1 MTLFLQ
7 WVGIVNEVFINPM
20 KNRSLSSRTKQIRI
34 VLSTVILISLSASVS
49 ILPSRAQT
57 EGYPGNYQTPQY
69 AAPQASENTTSP
81 NDAFYDERDTQSD
94 SKPSSDSS
102 TPSTQRR
109 SSRSGASTSTW
120 TTPPSK
126 PIRSASVPMT
136 SNLIAD
142 VAEVLAPSVVNI
154 DVAET
159 RKSMSIP
166 WDTDLLKRFF
176 GFDLDAPLGAPK
188 NTNPSPGQK
197 QVPPQSKPAETT
209 VVIGSGSGMVMDSQG
224 YILTNNH
231 VVSSASKMTVTL
243 NDGRRFPAR
252 LIGRDS
258 YSDVAIIKIDAPNLR
273 PIHLGNSDSL
283 RPGEW
288 VIAVGSPLG
297 YDHTV
302 TQGIISALARRIPEL
317 NSNVSFIQ
325 TDAAINPGNSG
336 GPLANLNGEVIG
348 VNTAISGRGQNI
360 GFAIPINTVKDIANT
375 LIAGKPIVRPWVG
388 LAMMDL
394 NPDLAKQM
402 GIAPNSTGVV
412 VERVNPGSPAEQA
425 GLQSGDLI
433 RRVNGSVIDKADQFQ
448 SLVRAKAPGTRL
460 SLDVLREGKPL
471 ILHLVTGTLPS
482 ENQIEANNASPG
494 SSQALAP
501 PSNTGSGQGKVR
513 QFSGKTPEGAQYW
526 GYTQQYP

>member
-1 MTLFLQ
+1 M
-7 WVGIVNEVFINPM
+7 
-20 KNRSLSSRTKQIRI
+20 RQIRI
-34 VLSTVILISLSASVS
+34 ALSTVILINLSASISV
-49 ILPSRAQT
+49 LPIQAQT
-57 EGYPGNYQTPQY
+57 EGYPGSYQASQYATPQT
-69 AAPQASENTTSP
+69 SENTSPPNNTSL
-81 NDAFYDERDTQSD
+81 DERDNKQSD
-94 SKPSSDSS
+94 SEPNNSANSS
-102 TPSTQRR
+102 RR
-109 SSRSGASTSTW
+109 SSHAAAYTPAWGA
-120 TTPPSK
+120 PASK
-126 PIRSASVPMT
+126 AIRSASVPMT

-159 RKSMSIP
+159 RKTMSIP
-166 WDTDLLKRFF
+166 WDSDLLKRFF

-188 NTNPSPGQK
+188 NYGQK
-197 QVPPQSKPAETT
+197 QSQNQPEETT
-209 VVIGSGSGMVMDSQG
+209 IVMGSGSGMIMDSQG

-231 VVSSASKMTVTL
+231 VVASASKMTVTL

-258 YSDVAIIKIDAPNLR
+258 YSDVAIIKIDAPNLK

-297 YDHTV
+297 NDHTV

-336 GPLANLNGEVIG
+336 GPLANLNGDVIG
-348 VNTAISGRGQNI
+348 VNTAIAGRGQNI

-388 LAMMDL
+388 IAMMDL

-402 GIAPNSTGVV
+402 GIASNSTGIVV
-412 VERVNPGSPAEQA
+412 SRVNPGSPAEQA
-425 GLQSGDLI
+425 GLQPGDLI
-433 RRVNGSVIDKADQFQ
+433 RRVNGSAISQADSFQ
-448 SLVRAKAPGTRL
+448 AFVRSKTPGTRL
-460 SLDVLREGKPL
+460 TLDVLRNGKPL
-471 ILHLVTGTLPS
+471 TLHLVIGTFPS
-482 ENQIEANNASPG
+482 EDQVEANNQFISPSPQALVPRNNRGSSPG
-494 SSQALAP
+494 KA
-501 PSNTGSGQGKVR
+501 R
-513 QFSGKTPEGAQYW
+513 QFSGKTPDGVQYW
-526 GYTQQYP
+526 GYTQQY

>member
-1 MTLFLQ
+1 MM
-7 WVGIVNEVFINPM
+7 NC
-20 KNRSLSSRTKQIRI
+20 SLSRTRQIRSA
-34 VLSTVILISLSASVS
+34 LSTVILISLSASVS

-57 EGYPGNYQTPQY
+57 EGYPAGGYQAPQY
-69 AAPQASENTTSP
+69 KTTQASENTAPP
-81 NDAFYDERDTQSD
+81 NDAAYDERDTQPD
-94 SKPSSDSS
+94 SEPGSNSF

-109 SSRSGASTSTW
+109 SNRSGASSSTW
-120 TTPPSK
+120 VAPAWTAPASK
-126 PIRSASVPMT
+126 PMRSASVPMT

-159 RKSMSIP
+159 RKTMSIP

-188 NTNPSPGQK
+188 NNIPNQSQK

-209 VVIGSGSGMVMDSQG
+209 VVIGSGSGMIMDSQG

-388 LAMMDL
+388 IAMMDL

-412 VERVNPGSPAEQA
+412 VDRVNPGSPAEQA

-433 RRVNGSVIDKADQFQ
+433 RRVNGSAIDKADQFQ

-460 SLDVLREGKPL
+460 SLDVLREGKPFTL
-471 ILHLVTGTLPS
+471 YLVTGTLPS
-482 ENQIEANNASPG
+482 ENQIEANNASPA

-501 PSNTGSGQGKVR
+501 RNNTGSGQGKVR